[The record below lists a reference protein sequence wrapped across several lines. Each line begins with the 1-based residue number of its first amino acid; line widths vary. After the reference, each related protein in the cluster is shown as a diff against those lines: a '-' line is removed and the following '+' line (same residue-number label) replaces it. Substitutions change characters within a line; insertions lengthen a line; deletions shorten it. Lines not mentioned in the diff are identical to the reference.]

1 MREGIKLDPPQ
12 QLYTHL
18 NMKIIMI
25 TTMKFQNDRSDKW
38 LLLFMFMESKQSS
51 HVLELDLMC
60 KIKKYIP
67 QPHLDGYILWE
78 QPILGSNTFIK
89 KPMVGVNN
97 ESLKGMP
104 LFT

>member
-1 MREGIKLDPPQ
+1 
-12 QLYTHL
+12 
-18 NMKIIMI
+18 
-25 TTMKFQNDRSDKW
+25 MKFQNDRSDKW

-104 LFT
+104 LFTWLNKLQWTKFMKRGDGLKRKW